1 MMENRAFYP
10 ETMHPPL
17 GAYAH
22 GVETPENAKL
32 TFVAGQI
39 GIDMDGNIPDDFAG
53 QADLAWQ
60 NCMTVLEHNR
70 LRISDVVKITH
81 FITDPANVAAYG
93 AIREKYLGKIRP
105 ASTLLI
111 VAGLAQPNLLVEVE
125 MIAAKTG
132 Q

>member
-1 MMENRAFYP
+1 MENRAFYP
-10 ETMHPPL
+10 ESMHSPL

-22 GVETPENAKL
+22 GVEAPENAKL

-39 GIDMDGNIPDDFAG
+39 GIDKDGNVPSDFAG
-53 QADLAWQ
+53 QAELAWK

-93 AIREKYLGKIRP
+93 AIREKFLGKQRP

-111 VAGLAQPNLLVEVE
+111 VAGLARPDLLVEVE

>member
-1 MMENRAFYP
+1 MENRAFYP

-22 GVETPENAKL
+22 GIEVPEDAKL
-32 TFVAGQI
+32 TFVAGQV
-39 GIDMDGNIPDDFAG
+39 GIDADGNIPADFAG
-53 QADLAWQ
+53 QAEQAWK
-60 NCMTVLEHNR
+60 NCVTVLEHNR
-70 LRISDVVKITH
+70 LRMSDVVKITH
-81 FITDPANVAAYG
+81 FITDRANLAAYG
-93 AIREKYLGKIRP
+93 EIRAKYLGKQRP

-111 VAGLAQPNLLVEVE
+111 VAGLARPDLLVEIE